1 MRPRALVWG
10 WTPALLGAIYAI
22 PGAIVMLDDRTR
34 GLGLVLGALPAAI
47 VGLPATRKA
56 RRAIPVLGTAV
67 GVPMALGG
75 LLAGVPVLAVLVLFA
90 AGVGAALLAARVP
103 FGQIAMTL
111 SLPLLGIGL
120 SYSDLGTAFGVAA
133 LMVLGSVFAFF
144 VTMLWPEREPPPRPP
159 RPAIGPT
166 LDYGIRLGLAGATA
180 AAIGFIL
187 DLEHVGWACGAALL
201 VMRPAAEMQRLRSV
215 GRVVSVVVGALV
227 AIAIVEAAPP
237 AGVYSVAVIVALA
250 GAAATHGSRWY
261 VTPAFTTF
269 LVFLLLLYADPATAQ
284 SRFNERLLE
293 TALGVGVAY
302 FFGLVMKQRLGNA
315 GRTVSE
321 TPGNA

>member
-1 MRPRALVWG
+1 MPPAIVWR

-22 PGAIVMLDDRTR
+22 PGAVVILDDRSR

-47 VGLPATRKA
+47 VGLPATR
-56 RRAIPVLGTAV
+56 RGRLAIPVLGTAV

-75 LLAGVPVLAVLVLFA
+75 LLAGVPVLAVLALFA

-133 LMVLGSVFAFF
+133 LMVLGSVFACG

-166 LDYGIRLGLAGATA
+166 LEYGIRLGLAGATA

-201 VMRPAAEMQRLRSV
+201 VMRPAAEMQRLRSA
-215 GRVVSVVVGALV
+215 GRIVSVALGALAAV
-227 AIAIVEAAPP
+227 LFVEAGPP
-237 AGVYSVAVIVALA
+237 SGLYSVAVIVVLA
-250 GAAATHGSRWY
+250 AAAATHGSRWY

-269 LVFLLLLYADPATAQ
+269 LVFLLLLYADPSTAQ

-293 TALGVGVAY
+293 TALGIGIAY
-302 FFGLVMKQRLGNA
+302 FYGLVVKRRLGNT
-315 GRTVSE
+315 GRTVRE
-321 TPGNA
+321 TPASP